1 MRARLCAL
9 ILLLCPA
16 MGQALDLSL
25 PGNATLTR
33 EVIKEAESYQ
43 LPIAPFSEGALPTLE
58 IEGRFVQQAWRLEAQ
73 AITTLQML
81 TPVRA
86 QLLEEGYDIL
96 LDCVGHECGGFDFR
110 FATRVLPAPDMFVD
124 LFDYRFLSAR
134 RGVDGTPDYI
144 SVLVSRSGAT
154 GHIQVI
160 QLAPEGAE
168 QIQVEADLQGF
179 ETVQRPAS
187 DLPVAQALLQH
198 GHVIL
203 PGLQFKSGSSDLD
216 EGGDAALEEL
226 ATFLKSNATMRVA
239 LVGHT
244 DTVGGLD
251 ANIALSKRRAGSVL
265 EKLVSDYGV
274 PRSQLDAE
282 GMGYLSPIAPNLSQE
297 GREINRRVEAVLLN
311 SE

>member
-1 MRARLCAL
+1 MWTRLCTL
-9 ILLLCPA
+9 ILLFSPV
-16 MGQALDLSL
+16 MVQALELSL
-25 PGNATLTR
+25 PGNVALTR
-33 EVIKEAESYQ
+33 EVKKDAESYQ
-43 LPIAPFSEGALPTLE
+43 LPIAPFAEGGLPTLE
-58 IEGRFVQQAWRLEAQ
+58 VEGRFVQQAWRLEAQ

-86 QLLEEGYDIL
+86 QLIDEGYDIL
-96 LDCVGHECGGFDFR
+96 LDCSGQECGGFDFR
-110 FATRVLPAPDMFVD
+110 FAIRVLPAPDMFVD

-134 RGVDGTPDYI
+134 RGGDGTPDYI
-144 SVLVSRSGAT
+144 SILVSRSGAT

-168 QIQVEADLQGF
+168 QIQIEADPDEF
-179 ETVQRPAS
+179 ETQPAVAS

-198 GHVIL
+198 GYVIL
-203 PGLQFKSGSSDLD
+203 PGLQFKSGSSELD
-216 EGGDAALEEL
+216 EGSAASLDEL

-251 ANIALSKRRAGSVL
+251 ENIALSKRRAGSVL
-265 EKLVSDYGV
+265 EALVSDYGV

-282 GMGYLSPIAPNLSQE
+282 GMGYLSPIAPNLTQE
-297 GREINRRVEAVLLN
+297 GRELNRRVEAVLLN